1 MLFAIACVD
10 KPDSLDLRMATRA
23 DHLDYIKGFSDNIV
37 MVGPTLSDD
46 GETMTG
52 SLLIMDF
59 PDKAAAEAYAAGDP
73 YNKAGLFESVSIKR
87 WKKVLP
93 AD

>member
-1 MLFAIACVD
+1 MPFLIHCVD
-10 KPDSLDLRMATRA
+10 KPDSTELRMATRPA
-23 DHLDYIKGFSDNIV
+23 HLEYIQGFMDSV
-37 MVGPTLSDD
+37 VLAGPMLTDD

-52 SLLIMDF
+52 SVLIMDL
-59 PDKAAAEAYAAGDP
+59 PDRAAAEAFAANDP
-73 YNKAGLFESVSIKR
+73 YNKAGLFASVSVSR